1 MVLDERNLHPALC
14 GEVVVGIIIHSLPA
28 DGQVLPTGQVV
39 LVLVV
44 PHPHL
49 VPTLEEIAVRLV
61 NKDVRLLQLVV
72 QLHL

>member
-14 GEVVVGIIIHSLPA
+14 GEVVVGIVIHSLPT
-28 DGQVLPTGQVV
+28 DGQVLPTWQVV

-49 VPTLEEIAVRLV
+49 VPSLEEIAVRLV